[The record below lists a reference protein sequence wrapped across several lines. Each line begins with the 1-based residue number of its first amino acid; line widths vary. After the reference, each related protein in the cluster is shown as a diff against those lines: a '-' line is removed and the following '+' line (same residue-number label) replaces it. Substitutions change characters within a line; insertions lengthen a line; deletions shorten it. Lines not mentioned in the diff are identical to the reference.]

1 MIKSQIKPWVVLGVT
16 LLLIAAGWYRG
27 EIRTVITK
35 ATAICVECIRI
46 G

>member
-1 MIKSQIKPWVVLGVT
+1 MIKSQRKSWVVLGVA

-27 EIRTVITK
+27 EVHTVITK
-35 ATAICVECIRI
+35 ATAICMECIGI

>member
-1 MIKSQIKPWVVLGVT
+1 MIKSQSKSWVVLGVA

-27 EIRTVITK
+27 EVHTVITK
-35 ATAICVECIRI
+35 ATAICMECIGI